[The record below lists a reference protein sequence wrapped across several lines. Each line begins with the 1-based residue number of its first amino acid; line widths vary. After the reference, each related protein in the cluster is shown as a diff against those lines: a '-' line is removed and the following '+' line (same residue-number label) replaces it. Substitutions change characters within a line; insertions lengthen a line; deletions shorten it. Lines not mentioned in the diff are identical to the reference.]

1 MEKRWTIVASDAL
14 KTEAL
19 QAALS
24 INKTICSILVA
35 RGIETFDAAKNF
47 YRPQLSDLHDPWL
60 MKDMDK
66 AVARILT
73 ARDANERILVFG
85 DYDVD
90 GTTAVALMYEQLLPF
105 HAHIQY
111 YIPDRYKE
119 GYGLSQQGIDF
130 AFTENC
136 GLIIT
141 LDCGIK
147 SNTLVEEAKKRG
159 IDFIICDHHQY
170 CINRCFT
177 AL

>member
-1 MEKRWTIVASDAL
+1 MEKRWTIVASDAV

-35 RGIETFDAAKNF
+35 RGLETFEASKNF

-73 ARDANERILVFG
+73 ARDNNQRILVFG

-90 GTTAVALMYEQLLPF
+90 GTTAVASMYQF
-105 HAHIQY
+105 ICGIHNNTDY
-111 YIPDRYKE
+111 YIPHRYKE
-119 GYGLSQQGIDF
+119 GYGVSKMGIDY
-130 AFTENC
+130 AKETGC
-136 GLIIT
+136 SLIVS

-147 SNTLVEEAKKRG
+147 SRS
-159 IDFIICDHHQY
+159 Y
-170 CINRCFT
+170 CLCKNIRD
-177 AL
+177 